1 MPQPPSIGATELKDR
16 CIEQEMTNMLPLDPL
31 LRVFL
36 LFLLQDQLD
45 EQLLKL
51 LIAVVDAKLLEAG
64 LEKI

>member
-1 MPQPPSIGATELKDR
+1 
-16 CIEQEMTNMLPLDPL
+16 MLPLDPL

-51 LIAVVDAKLLEAG
+51 LVAVVDAKSLEAE
-64 LEKI
+64 LEKQ